1 MFGNLFRGIQIGVQN
16 QPRTFASL
24 PTVTDPDK
32 VLADVST
39 SDYDRFQM
47 DFRPFE
53 QELVN
58 QLNSGRQDLVEAVP
72 DDVAQQQR
80 IAEGISERNRQRF
93 GVEETQAQQRGRIGA
108 TQRGAALNLAGGL
121 NNARLAQLDQYRVL
135 LADLINIG
143 QGLNRSSIQNLG
155 TAAEN
160 MTARKN
166 QFTQDKAAARNQR
179 ISLIGSLAG
188 LAIFSL
194 SLIHI

>member
-121 NNARLAQLDQYRVL
+121 NNARLAQLDQDRVL

-143 QGLNRSSIQNLG
+143 QGLNRSSLSSLG

-160 MTARKN
+160 ATARRN
-166 QFTQDKAAARNQR
+166 QFAQDRSAAVSYTHLTLPTKR
-179 ISLIGSLAG
+179 IV
-188 LAIFSL
+188 
-194 SLIHI
+194 